1 MLSDL
6 DEDSSSKKW
15 CARPSRVQNRLTVLH
30 EISGVPSSRECR
42 FRAKETSLINGGY
55 AFFDE
60 IPLNFPKPQRR
71 KQETV
76 CWFKLGGFVLVPHST
91 RRCLGTL
98 ARFLRVPVWTSTF
111 SNVSAL
117 VVPLS
122 STVLPSRDSFPS
134 HPWFAPRCNT
144 GCDRLVAVT
153 RAPTFEI
160 RDALR
165 CGVRSIVSA
174 RPQSRQI
181 LGVECLQGRCNGSP
195 NPYNS
200 FFDAWAEQRDPQ
212 LSANKQSRPAHR

>member
-71 KQETV
+71 KQQAV
-76 CWFKLGGFVLVPHST
+76 PRLNFGGFVIIRYRG

-98 ARFLRVPVWTSTF
+98 ARFLRCPF
-111 SNVSAL
+111 
-117 VVPLS
+117 
-122 STVLPSRDSFPS
+122 
-134 HPWFAPRCNT
+134 
-144 GCDRLVAVT
+144 G
-153 RAPTFEI
+153 
-160 RDALR
+160 LR
-165 CGVRSIVSA
+165 RSQTC
-174 RPQSRQI
+174 P
-181 LGVECLQGRCNGSP
+181 P
-195 NPYNS
+195 
-200 FFDAWAEQRDPQ
+200 
-212 LSANKQSRPAHR
+212 